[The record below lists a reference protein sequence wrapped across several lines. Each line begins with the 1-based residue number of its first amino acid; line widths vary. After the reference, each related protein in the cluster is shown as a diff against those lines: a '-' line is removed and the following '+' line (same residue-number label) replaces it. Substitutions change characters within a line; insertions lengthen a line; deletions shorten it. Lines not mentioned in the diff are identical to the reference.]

1 MPSLNPGPRS
11 GRPGPRRDRTNRDAH
26 QVQLEIRRDELRPL
40 IEEVVAETIAK
51 LEAQRDVAN
60 GKLAYSEYE
69 AAQLISLTERQLADE
84 RRRGRIKASSIV
96 GRRIR
101 YLRSDLIT
109 YLLSRRSADGS
120 LKKLDEDQ
128 ASG

>member
-1 MPSLNPGPRS
+1 VKLDINP
-11 GRPGPRRDRTNRDAH
+11 
-26 QVQLEIRRDELRPL
+26 DELRPV
-40 IEEVVAETIAK
+40 IEAVVAEMVAK
-51 LEAQRDVAN
+51 LEIQREVLN

-101 YLRSDLIT
+101 YLRSDLMD
-109 YLLSRRSADGS
+109 YLLSRRSADSAIEPLG
-120 LKKLDEDQ
+120 
-128 ASG
+128 